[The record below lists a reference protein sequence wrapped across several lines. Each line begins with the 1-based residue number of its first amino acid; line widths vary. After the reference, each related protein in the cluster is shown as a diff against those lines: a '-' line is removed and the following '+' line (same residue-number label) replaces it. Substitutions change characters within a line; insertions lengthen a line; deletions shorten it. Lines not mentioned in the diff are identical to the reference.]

1 MKATD
6 ENLLRRSSLF
16 QFLPEEHFEKLRPIL
31 HEENYE
37 FGDLLVRQGEPAD
50 AFYVLVSGRARVV
63 KVDQNGNEIVLA
75 TLKPGDSFG
84 EAALSEGGTRT
95 ATVRCSTAVEA
106 LRLDRSDFLQLAEET
121 PELRHYVEITARHR
135 SLHGFLYEFSNFG
148 RLPVPA
154 LRSLVEKLTPV
165 EVPKGDAIIRQGDA
179 PGAMFILEKGRA
191 RAFHSDNG
199 AQHNLAFYR
208 EGDFFGE
215 LSILN
220 GSPRAASVEAF
231 SDCRLLALEPE
242 AVRDLKRR
250 YPEFGKLMEERLAQ
264 YQAKTEARVPLDF
277 TTEMLPAEVAAH
289 DKIGVDDKAAVPARK
304 PVDSEDPFAEES
316 GLFRKRKKRIRRIE
330 HIEQIDEMD
339 CGAASLGMICRHF
352 GRKVSLSR
360 IRQLCHTSTDGT
372 SLKAI
377 CRAATELGLAARAL
391 KVSLRN
397 LPLMPLPAIIHWEGN
412 HWMVLYDV
420 TETYVKVADPALGL
434 RRIPRK
440 EFEQNW
446 SGYAALFDYTVAFAS
461 APESKPGLAWILP
474 FLVKFRTLFLQV
486 MLLAVAITF
495 LELLFPIFTE
505 MVVDKVIVEKDI
517 SLLKTILLGMGAAL
531 FFVQAASLA
540 QEYLLS
546 FAAVRLDTAILDY
559 LSRQMLSLPM
569 SYFTS
574 RRTGDI
580 QRRLDG
586 AREVRQFIV
595 QHGIGA
601 LLALVQLVGAISLMA
616 LYSPSLMFAFL
627 ATTPL
632 YGGLMYFSQKV
643 LRPLFAG
650 VEESQGKYSSHQI
663 DAIKGIE
670 AVKASAA
677 ENVFRDMMLNEF
689 LSVSQKIFRSSFIV
703 MTYDSV
709 LQTIGMLST
718 AIFLWVGAN
727 QVMSGA
733 LSIGGFVAF
742 SSLTA
747 MAYGGILRTLGVW
760 DNMQLANVLLNRLN
774 DIFEQEP
781 EQGRD
786 RSRLTPVH
794 SLEGRIELR
803 GVSFKYGGPEAPNIL
818 TNITLDLA
826 PGRMVAIVGRSGCG
840 KTTLIKLIAGLLEP
854 TEGTILFDHTDL
866 KTLNYRD
873 VRQHI
878 GIVLQEN
885 HIFNESIARNIAFGD
900 AELDLDRVLAAA
912 QTAAAHDFIM
922 RLPLGYETKIGESGL
937 SLSGGQKQRI
947 AIARAVYNNPPVLIF
962 DEATSALDTESERA
976 IQDNLGRL
984 TAGRT
989 TIVIAHRL
997 STIREADS
1005 IIVLEKGMVAEVGNH
1020 DHLMAQR
1027 GLYFYLS
1034 SQQLGI

>member
-1 MKATD
+1 MKGSE
-6 ENLLRRSSLF
+6 ENLLRRSALF
-16 QFLPEEHFEKLRPIL
+16 QFLPEEHFEKLRPL
-31 HEENYE
+31 LQEESYE

-50 AFYVLVSGRARVV
+50 AFYILISGRARVV
-63 KVDQNGNEIVLA
+63 KADQNGNEIVLA

-84 EAALSEGGTRT
+84 ESALSEGGQRT
-95 ATVRCSTAVEA
+95 ATVRCSTSVEA
-106 LRLDRSDFLQLAEET
+106 LRLGRDDFLALAEET
-121 PELRHYVEITARHR
+121 PELRHHIEMTGRHR
-135 SLHGFLYEFSNFG
+135 ALHGFLYEFSNFG

-154 LRSLVEKLTPV
+154 LRSLAEKLTPV
-165 EVPKGDAIIRQGDA
+165 AVAKGEPIIKQGDP

-191 RAFHSDNG
+191 RAFNSNNG
-199 AQHNLAFYR
+199 SEHNLAFYR

-220 GSPRAASVEAF
+220 GSPRAASVEAY
-231 SDCRLLALEPE
+231 SDCQLLALEPD
-242 AVRDLKRR
+242 AVRDLKRH
-250 YPEFGKLMEERLAQ
+250 YPEFGRLMEERLAQ
-264 YQAKTEARVPLDF
+264 YEARTEARVPLDF

-289 DKIGVDDKAAVPARK
+289 DKLGVDEKAAAAPA
-304 PVDSEDPFAEES
+304 EEGEEPFADEK
-316 GLFRKRKKRIRRIE
+316 GYFRKRKKRIRKIE
-330 HIEQIDEMD
+330 QIEQIDEMD

-352 GRKVSLSR
+352 GRKVSLAR

-372 SLKAI
+372 SLKAL

-397 LPLMPLPAIIHWEGN
+397 LPLMPLPAIVHWEGN

-420 TETYVKVADPALGL
+420 TPESVKVADPALGL
-434 RRIPRK
+434 RKIALK
-440 EFEQNW
+440 EFQEGW
-446 SGYAALFDYTVAFAS
+446 SGYAALFDYTTAFAN
-461 APESKPGLAWILP
+461 APESKPGMAWLVP
-474 FLVKFRTLFLQV
+474 FLMKFRTIFVQV
-486 MLLAVAITF
+486 LLLAVTITF

-517 SLLKTILLGMGAAL
+517 GLLKTILLGMGAVL
-531 FFVQAASLA
+531 FFSQVAALA

-546 FAAVRLDTAILDY
+546 FAAVRLDTAILDF

-586 AREVRQFIV
+586 ARQVREFAV

-601 LLALVQLVGAISLMA
+601 LLALIQLVGALALMT
-616 LYSPSLMFAFL
+616 LYSPSLMLAFL

-643 LRPLFAG
+643 LRPLFAE

-689 LSVSQKIFRSSFIV
+689 LSVSRKIFRSSFIV

-718 AIFLWVGAN
+718 AIFLWVGAT
-727 QVMSGA
+727 QVMSGS

-760 DNMQLANVLLNRLN
+760 DNLQFANVLLNRLN

-786 RSRLTPVH
+786 RSRLIPVH
-794 SLEGRIELR
+794 SLEGRIQLR
-803 GVSFKYGGPEAPNIL
+803 NVSFKYGGPEAPNIL
-818 TNITLDLA
+818 SNINLEIA
-826 PGRMVAIVGRSGCG
+826 PGRMVAFVGRSGCG

-854 TEGTILFDHTDL
+854 TEGTILFDNTDL

-873 VRQHI
+873 VRRQI
-878 GIVLQEN
+878 GMVLQEN

-900 AELDLDRVLAAA
+900 SEPDLDRVLAAT

-947 AIARAVYNNPPVLIF
+947 AIARAIYNNPPVIIF

-976 IQDNLGRL
+976 IQDNLGRMI
-984 TAGRT
+984 AGRT

-997 STIREADS
+997 STIREADT
-1005 IIVLEKGMVAEVGNH
+1005 IVVLEKGMVAEVGNH